1 MAIQVNDNLIL
12 NPAFTGSKQF
22 ADINYIKGAFKVYE
36 SGSDMTSAPIVSVDN
51 NQIVWVENSQSLYK
65 ATKTLANPPF
75 TFVDTV
81 EWNTFSFSTGS
92 GGGGSGFRLSE
103 SDIRSISLKNK
114 DGILRKF
121 LNLSFYFSVNSE
133 GTIQLDFTKDP
144 FKLAQNIIERFKPD
158 GILSGATTAFTYDMR
173 RFLISRE
180 FQRCKYIEK
189 IPKSGFNELFFRV
202 VSYHILH
209 FYKNKNQFDSN

>member
-1 MAIQVNDNLIL
+1 MAIQINDNLIL

-81 EWNTFSFSTGS
+81 EWNTFSFSTV
-92 GGGGSGFRLSE
+92 LP
-103 SDIRSISLKNK
+103 I
-114 DGILRKF
+114 
-121 LNLSFYFSVNSE
+121 
-133 GTIQLDFTKDP
+133 IQ
-144 FKLAQNIIERFKPD
+144 
-158 GILSGATTAFTYDMR
+158 
-173 RFLISRE
+173 
-180 FQRCKYIEK
+180 
-189 IPKSGFNELFFRV
+189 
-202 VSYHILH
+202 
-209 FYKNKNQFDSN
+209 

>member
-92 GGGGSGFRLSE
+92 GGGGTPGGSPGEIQFNDGGAFGGDPRFIFEKTTGLTTLSGSLQITGSTDNIFL
-103 SDIRSISLKNK
+103 IRSGSIDL
-114 DGILRKF
+114 LRV
-121 LNLSFYFSVNSE
+121 SS
-133 GTIQLDFTKDP
+133 
-144 FKLAQNIIERFKPD
+144 
-158 GILSGATTAFTYDMR
+158 SGAIVFGDLQHTPPPVAGGFFYSSSAFYVGV
-173 RFLISRE
+173 E
-180 FQRCKYIEK
+180 
-189 IPKSGFNELFFRV
+189 
-202 VSYHILH
+202 
-209 FYKNKNQFDSN
+209 